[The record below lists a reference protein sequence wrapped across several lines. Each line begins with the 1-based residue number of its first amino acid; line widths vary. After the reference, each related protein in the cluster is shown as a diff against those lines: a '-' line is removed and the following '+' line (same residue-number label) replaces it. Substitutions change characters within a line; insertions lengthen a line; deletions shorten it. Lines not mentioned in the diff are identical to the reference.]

1 MEPMK
6 RPIQQKI
13 IILLALCVF
22 QVNCGDPDNS
32 SVERGD
38 TTNSPHDEE
47 SSINHK
53 EKSEDPLQ
61 TQPQKSFEEA
71 VVEGD
76 LDAVRRYIAA
86 GADLNRAV
94 AENGSTG
101 LMTAATFDHTD
112 ISLLLIESGAD
123 LELKN
128 KDGSTALHVASFF
141 GRVEIVRALLDKGV
155 NSNARKND
163 GSTALSGVTLEFEEV
178 MPLYKFVE
186 RLLAPAGFEI
196 DYDLLE
202 KNRPKIA
209 KMLLESG
216 GDASSNAIKAELVG
230 NAVVRGNKEK
240 IQKYLEEGM
249 NLNEAI
255 NEDGSTA
262 LQVAAIFDRTEIALL
277 LIENGADIEVKK
289 NDGATALHV
298 ASFFGRVEL
307 VQTLL
312 EKGADKTVKTNEG
325 ATALASVDG
334 AFEEVRPVYE
344 FLEGLLAPAGFKL
357 DYDLLQENRPKI
369 AEMLRAK

>member
-1 MEPMK
+1 MESMK
-6 RPIQQKI
+6 RPIQEKI
-13 IILLALCVF
+13 IVLLAICVF
-22 QVNCGDPDNS
+22 QVSCEDPDNS

-38 TTNSPHDEE
+38 TTTSPPDEE
-47 SSINHK
+47 SSIGLK
-53 EKSEDPLQ
+53 EKLDGPLQ
-61 TQPQKSFEEA
+61 TLPQKSFEEA

-76 LDAVRRYIAA
+76 LDAIRRYIAT

-94 AENGSTG
+94 TENGSTAV
-101 LMTAATFDHTD
+101 MTAATFDHTD

-123 LELKN
+123 LEVKN

-155 NSNARKND
+155 NINARTND
-163 GSTALSGVTLEFEEV
+163 GSTALSGVILPFEEV

-186 RLLAPAGFEI
+186 GLLAPSGFEI
-196 DYDLLE
+196 DYDLL
-202 KNRPKIA
+202 KQNRPKIA
-209 KMLLESG
+209 KILVESG
-216 GDASSNAIKAELVG
+216 GDASSKSIKAELIG
-230 NAVVRGNKEK
+230 NAVIQGNKEEIK
-240 IQKYLEEGM
+240 KYLAEGM
-249 NLNEAI
+249 NLDEAI

-262 LQVAAIFDRTEIALL
+262 LQMAAVFDRSEIALL

-312 EKGADKTVKTNEG
+312 EKGADKTVKTNDG

-369 AEMLRAK
+369 AEMLRGK